1 MNRIAISVVDELL
14 EELSPEAA
22 CGNDLEYDPQFLAF
36 EIAAKGKPEVQY
48 GDTITPATA
57 PEWKIVLTL
66 ALELLARSRDLRLA
80 VPMTRALLHLQG
92 FSGMAIGLR
101 LVEQLLVQRWET
113 VHPQL
118 DPDDDND
125 PTARINTL
133 ATLAEGTA
141 VLKEI
146 KDAALIDSRVQ
157 GRHCLRDIDLATGE
171 QAVAEGVEKPSL
183 ALIDGAFT
191 DIDLGELQELHQALT
206 SCCDSVT
213 GIETTLTEK
222 VGAAQA
228 LNLTPLYKT
237 IDRARRY
244 VGEKLAAR
252 GVGSTPQDADDTA
265 HDSASLAGDV
275 QADGTTVV
283 RVVRDEIGNREDV
296 LRALDKI
303 CNYYSQY
310 EPSSPVP
317 LLLQRAQRLVDKN
330 FIELLEDLAPE
341 GLNQVCNISGIS
353 LQQ

>member
-1 MNRIAISVVDELL
+1 MNQIDDSVVDELL
-14 EELSPEAA
+14 QALSQDAP

-48 GDTITPATA
+48 GDTITPATE
-57 PEWKIVLTL
+57 PDWKAVQTL
-66 ALELLARSRDLRLA
+66 ALELLARSRDLRVA
-80 VPMTRALLHLQG
+80 VPLTRALLHMQG
-92 FSGMAIGLR
+92 FAGMALGLR
-101 LVEQLLVQRWET
+101 LVEQLLVQFWES

-141 VLKEI
+141 VMREI
-146 KDAALIDSRVQ
+146 KEAALINSRVQ
-157 GRHCLRDIDLATGE
+157 GRYCLRDIDLATGE
-171 QAVAEGVEKPSL
+171 QAVAEGVEKPSM

-191 DIDLGELQELHQALT
+191 DLDLAELQALHEALDRCCT
-206 SCCDSVT
+206 SVS
-213 GIETTLTEK
+213 GIESALTEK

-228 LNLTPLYKT
+228 LNLTPLFKT

-244 VGEKLAAR
+244 VADKLSAR
-252 GVGSTPQDADDTA
+252 GAGVGAQSADEGDLADAE
-265 HDSASLAGDV
+265 
-275 QADGTTVV
+275 DGTGGAAHSSAV
-283 RVVRDEIGNREDV
+283 RVVRDDIANREDV

-303 CNYYSQY
+303 CTYYRDY

-353 LQQ
+353 LQ